1 MLLGFLF
8 QQLLW
13 GALAVCPAQ
22 FTLPLRPSG
31 PFLAWCSRCAPHSEG
46 GPRPAILEGL
56 FLSVPLP
63 HILAK
68 ERSLGKLV
76 LPVVISAASP
86 LSKPH
91 SKGRVRNEQF
101 LFPQG
106 KQLTWHSAPSSFP
119 TGVAAM
125 FSEHKMATRGLYL
138 SPRNWGQDESSRMRP
153 AVTPNPRAVVGG
165 LPA

>member
-1 MLLGFLF
+1 MVCFLGVLF

-91 SKGRVRNEQF
+91 SKGRVRNELPVPSGKAANVALRPLF
-101 LFPQG
+101 LP
-106 KQLTWHSAPSSFP
+106 H
-119 TGVAAM
+119 
-125 FSEHKMATRGLYL
+125 
-138 SPRNWGQDESSRMRP
+138 
-153 AVTPNPRAVVGG
+153 GG
-165 LPA
+165 GRHVF

>member
-1 MLLGFLF
+1 MVCFSGFLF

-13 GALAVCPAQ
+13 GAPAVCPAQ
-22 FTLPLRPSG
+22 FPLPLRPSG

-76 LPVVISAASP
+76 LPVVISAPSP

-91 SKGRVRNEQF
+91 RKGRVRNVLPVPSGKAANVALRP
-101 LFPQG
+101 LFQPPFRKLPDSRRPRRSSG
-106 KQLTWHSAPSSFP
+106 SGMAAPRSGARASAWRS
-119 TGVAAM
+119 GM
-125 FSEHKMATRGLYL
+125 FA
-138 SPRNWGQDESSRMRP
+138 PRCSGYI
-153 AVTPNPRAVVGG
+153 
-165 LPA
+165 